1 MQTDTQNESDDQE
14 RIKDFE
20 GFCDLEEKNE
30 GGQNHS
36 TEDESNTLQK
46 KRKREKD
53 EDEKEGEEEGEEEEE
68 KNNCIKLVSENV
80 ILYSDSENDKS
91 LKEDSSSNSEENEKY
106 DDFSVYNDQ
115 QEQEKEK
122 NDDNYEGMD
131 YDLSCNDNNY

>member
-1 MQTDTQNESDDQE
+1 MQTDTQNELDNQE

-20 GFCDLEEKNE
+20 GFCDFEEKNE

-46 KRKREKD
+46 KRKRETD
-53 EDEKEGEEEGEEEEE
+53 EDEKEDKKEE
-68 KNNCIKLVSENV
+68 NICIKLVNENI

-106 DDFSVYNDQ
+106 DNYSDYNDQ
-115 QEQEKEK
+115 QEQKKEE
-122 NDDNYEGMD
+122 NGDNFEGLD
-131 YDLSCNDNNY
+131 YDLSCNDNN